1 MSRASTSERSIIF
14 FVGAV
19 QFVNVLDFM
28 MVMPLGPD
36 FAKGLG
42 IDPTHLGYIGGSYT
56 AAAAVSGLLGSL
68 FLENFD
74 RRKALGLAMLG
85 LVIGTALGGM
95 AWDLPSLIAARIVA
109 GAFGGPATSL
119 ALAIIADRVPP
130 ERRGRAMGAV
140 MSAFAVASTLGV
152 PAGLELARLGGW
164 RMPFFA
170 VAGLGLVVAGFGI
183 RQLPPMTTHLDR
195 PADYA
200 QTPWSSLF
208 TRPVMLLAYLVAVLL
223 FMSSFLLIPN
233 ISPYVQL
240 NLHFPRNDLGKLYL
254 AGGAVSFGVTRL
266 AGRLIDRYGP
276 FLVATF
282 GCLMAVAVIWAGFGS
297 APPILPVWAI
307 FVLFFTAM
315 GFRNVP
321 INTLMT
327 LVPAPHER
335 ARFMSLSSA
344 VQHMAAA
351 CGAFLSS
358 EVLVALPDKSLH
370 GMQTL
375 ALLSMTLTLTLPVAL
390 WFVWQQVQAK
400 RDAIARAAAAGTNR

>member
-1 MSRASTSERSIIF
+1 MSRAAPTERSIIF

-42 IDPTHLGYIGGSYT
+42 IDPTHLGYIGGAYT
-56 AAAAVSGLLGSL
+56 AAAAISGLLGSL

-85 LVIGTALGGM
+85 LVIGTALGGL
-95 AWDLPSLIAARIVA
+95 ATDLPTLIAARIVA

-152 PAGLELARLGGW
+152 PAGLELARIGGW

-170 VAGLGLVVAGFGI
+170 VAGLGLIVAAIGI
-183 RQLPPMTTHLDR
+183 RQLPPMTTHLENR
-195 PADYA
+195 AGQVA
-200 QTPWSSLF
+200 LRWGTLF
-208 TRPVMLLAYLVAVLL
+208 TRPLMVLSYLVAVLL
-223 FMSSFLLIPN
+223 FMSSFLLVPN

-254 AGGAVSFGVTRL
+254 LGGLVSFGVTRS
-266 AGRLIDRYGP
+266 AGRLIDRYGA
-276 FLVATF
+276 FRVATA
-282 GCLMAVAVIWAGFGS
+282 GSLATMAVMGAAFAV
-297 APPILPVWAI
+297 APPLLPVWAM
-307 FVLFFTAM
+307 FMLFFGAT

-327 LVPAPHER
+327 LVPEPNER
-335 ARFMSLSSA
+335 ARFMSIASA

-351 CGAFLSS
+351 LGAFVSS
-358 EVLVALPDKSLH
+358 AVLTERVDHSLD

-375 ALLSMTLTLTLPVAL
+375 AWASIAMTGLLPVLL
-390 WFVWQQVQAK
+390 WAVWSRVQAK
-400 RDAIARAAAAGTNR
+400 RLESLRAS